1 MRPRSRE
8 AEPTG
13 RTYTVVIPGS
23 PHSPNGGVLAG
34 LEAAA
39 AALPGGG
46 EQRPGQQRMA
56 EAVAEAVEQ
65 GGHLVVAAGT
75 GIGKSLAYLVP
86 AVLSGLRTVVATA
99 TKALQDQL
107 ADKDLPMLAAGLG
120 ADFDY
125 AVLKGRSNYL
135 CRQRLDEAESPGR
148 LLLEGIDDRL
158 PADVAAD
165 LRRFAD
171 WTGTGDRDD
180 PAVNVDDRTWG
191 LVSVSSEECPGAAR
205 CPQGEHCFAER
216 ARRRAARARV
226 VVVNHHLYALDVLT
240 GGQVLGPHHLAVIDE
255 VHQFESIF
263 SQVAGCSVTPGRFA
277 ALGWAVRAGL
287 SEPGSADALHRTAD
301 RLRGRLGPLAGLRL
315 RAGPGEELQ
324 GVLDAAAEH
333 LAALSVSL
341 QAAAEAAGSPAA
353 EARALRAL
361 GAAGALLGDIA
372 MVRDP
377 DEDHIL
383 WVDGRTAGGRG
394 HNPALKVTPVR
405 IDGILAEELWPR
417 RAAVLTSATVPLD
430 LTGKLGLPAGTEELD
445 VGSPFDYEA
454 NALLYC
460 PDLPDP
466 RRDDRGPHWEELA
479 TLMGA
484 AGGRTLALFTSHRAM
499 REAAEHC
506 RSASAAP
513 ILVQGEASK
522 SALVAEF
529 AASQETSLFATMSFW
544 QGVDVAGPSCSL
556 VVIDRLPFSRPDD
569 PVLQARR
576 ELAAQDG
583 SDPFNAVDLPRAA
596 TLLAQGAGRLIRSTG
611 DRGVVAVLDRRLAT
625 AGYRSKLLGALPP
638 MPRTRSRQAAVD
650 FLRSL
655 RPEPPG

>member
-1 MRPRSRE
+1 M
-8 AEPTG
+8 
-13 RTYTVVIPGS
+13 IPGS
-23 PHSPNGGVLAG
+23 SHSPSSGVLAG

-148 LLLEGIDDRL
+148 LQLDGIEDRL
-158 PADVAAD
+158 PAEVAAD

-171 WTGTGDRDD
+171 WTGSGDRDD
-180 PAVNVDDRTWG
+180 PAVNVDDRTWR
-191 LVSVSSEECPGAAR
+191 LVSVSSDECPGAAR

-216 ARRRAARARV
+216 ARRRAARAKV

-240 GGQVLGPHHLAVIDE
+240 GGQVVGGHDLAVIDE
-255 VHQFESIF
+255 VHQFDSIF
-263 SQVAGCSVTPGRFA
+263 SQVAGCSVAPGRFA
-277 ALGWAVRAGL
+277 ALARGGRAAL
-287 SEPGSADALHRTAD
+287 SEPGPAEALFEAAD
-301 RLRGRLGPLAGLRL
+301 RLRRSLEPLTGLRL
-315 RAGPGEELQ
+315 RSGLTEELQ
-324 GVLDAAAEH
+324 EALDVGADRIAGLLSGLH
-333 LAALSVSL
+333 PLAADGGDPSV
-341 QAAAEAAGSPAA
+341 QARVLRVVGAAGS
-353 EARALRAL
+353 
-361 GAAGALLGDIA
+361 LLGDVQMA
-372 MVRDP
+372 RDH

-383 WVDGRTAGGRG
+383 WVDGAPAANRSA
-394 HNPALKVTPVR
+394 NPALKVTPVR
-405 IDGILAEELWPR
+405 IDGALAEMLWPQ
-417 RAAVLTSATVPLD
+417 RAAVLTSATVPPGLA
-430 LTGKLGLPAGTEELD
+430 GRLGLPDTVEEID

-460 PDLPDP
+460 PELPDL
-466 RRDDRGPHWEELA
+466 RRGDRRSHWEELA
-479 TLMGA
+479 GLINA
-484 AGGRTLALFTSHRAM
+484 AGGRTLALFTSLRAM
-499 REAAEHC
+499 EAAARHC
-506 RSASAAP
+506 RARSAEP

-522 SALVAEF
+522 TALIAEF
-529 AASQETSLFATMSFW
+529 AASVETSLFATMSFW

-556 VVIDRLPFSRPDD
+556 VVIDRLPFPRPDD
-569 PVLQARR
+569 PVLGARR
-576 ELAAQDG
+576 ELVEQEG
-583 SDPFNAVDLPRAA
+583 GDPFAAVDLPRAA
-596 TLLAQGAGRLIRSTG
+596 TLLAQGAGRLIRSAG

-655 RPEPPG
+655 RPDPPG

>member
-1 MRPRSRE
+1 
-8 AEPTG
+8 
-13 RTYTVVIPGS
+13 
-23 PHSPNGGVLAG
+23 
-34 LEAAA
+34 
-39 AALPGGG
+39 
-46 EQRPGQQRMA
+46 MA
-56 EAVAEAVEQ
+56 EAVAAAVEQ

-86 AVLSGLRTVVATA
+86 AVLSGKRTVVATA
-99 TKALQDQL
+99 TKTLQDQL

-148 LLLEGIDDRL
+148 LLLEGIVDRL

-191 LVSVSSEECPGAAR
+191 MVSVSSEECPGASR

-240 GGQVLGPHHLAVIDE
+240 GGQVLGHHDLTVIDE
-255 VHQFESIF
+255 VHQFEPIF

-277 ALGWAVRAGL
+277 ALARGVRAGL
-287 SEPGSADALHRTAD
+287 SEPGPADALHRTAD

-333 LAALSVSL
+333 LAGLSVSL
-341 QAAAEAAGSPAA
+341 QAGAEGADSPAA

-361 GAAGALLGDIA
+361 GAAGALLGDVR

-383 WVDGRTAGGRG
+383 WVDGQTTGGGRVR
-394 HNPALKVTPVR
+394 NPALKVTPVR
-405 IDGILAEELWPR
+405 IDGILAELLWPR
-417 RAAVLTSATVPLD
+417 RAAVLTSATVPPD
-430 LTGKLGLPAGTEELD
+430 LTEKLGLPADAEELD

-479 TLMGA
+479 GLMDA

-499 REAAEHC
+499 REAAGYC
-506 RSASAAP
+506 RSASAVP

-576 ELAAQDG
+576 ELAAQNG
-583 SDPFNAVDLPRAA
+583 SDPFDAVDLPRAA
-596 TLLAQGAGRLIRSTG
+596 TLLAQGAGRLIRSTD

-655 RPEPPG
+655 RPDPAG

>member
-1 MRPRSRE
+1 
-8 AEPTG
+8 
-13 RTYTVVIPGS
+13 
-23 PHSPNGGVLAG
+23 
-34 LEAAA
+34 
-39 AALPGGG
+39 
-46 EQRPGQQRMA
+46 MA
-56 EAVAEAVEQ
+56 EATAAAVEQ

-86 AVLSGLRTVVATA
+86 AVLSGKRTVVATA
-99 TKALQDQL
+99 TKTLQDQL

-191 LVSVSSEECPGAAR
+191 MVSVSSEECPGASR

-240 GGQVLGPHHLAVIDE
+240 GGQVLGHHDLAVIDE
-255 VHQFESIF
+255 VHQFEPIF

-277 ALGWAVRAGL
+277 ALARGVRAGL
-287 SEPGSADALHRTAD
+287 SEPGPADALHRTAD
-301 RLRGRLGPLAGLRL
+301 RLRGCLGPLAGLRL

-333 LAALSVSL
+333 LTGLLASL
-341 QAAAEAAGSPAA
+341 QARAEGADSPAA

-361 GAAGALLGDIA
+361 GAAGALLGDVR

-383 WVDGRTAGGRG
+383 WVDGQTTGGGRAR
-394 HNPALKVTPVR
+394 NPALKVTPVR
-405 IDGILAEELWPR
+405 IDDILAELLWPR
-417 RAAVLTSATVPLD
+417 RAAVLTSATVPPN
-430 LTGKLGLPAGTEELD
+430 LTGKLGLPADAEELD

-479 TLMGA
+479 GLMDA
-484 AGGRTLALFTSHRAM
+484 AGGRTLALFTSFRAM
-499 REAAEHC
+499 REAAGYC

-556 VVIDRLPFSRPDD
+556 VVIDRLPFPRPDD

-583 SDPFNAVDLPRAA
+583 SDPFDAVDLPRAA

-655 RPEPPG
+655 RPDPPG

>member
-1 MRPRSRE
+1 M
-8 AEPTG
+8 
-13 RTYTVVIPGS
+13 IPGS
-23 PHSPNGGVLAG
+23 PLSPADPVLAG

-39 AALPGGG
+39 AALPDGG
-46 EQRPGQQRMA
+46 EQRTGQRRMA
-56 EAVAEAVEQ
+56 EAAAAAVEQ

-75 GIGKSLAYLVP
+75 GTGKSLAYLVP

-99 TKALQDQL
+99 TKTLQDQL
-107 ADKDLPMLAAGLG
+107 ADKDLPLLAAGLG

-158 PADVAAD
+158 PADVVAD

-191 LVSVSSEECPGAAR
+191 MVSVSSEECPGASR

-240 GGQVLGPHHLAVIDE
+240 GGQVLGHHDLAVIDE
-255 VHQFESIF
+255 VHQFEPIF

-277 ALGWAVRAGL
+277 ALARGVRAGL
-287 SEPGSADALHRTAD
+287 SEPGPADALHRTAD
-301 RLRGRLGPLAGLRL
+301 RLRVRLGPLAGLRL
-315 RAGPGEELQ
+315 RAGPGEELR

-333 LAALSVSL
+333 LTGLSASL
-341 QAAAEAAGSPAA
+341 QAGAEGADSPAA

-361 GAAGALLGDIA
+361 GAAGALLGDVR

-383 WVDGRTAGGRG
+383 WVDGQTTGGSRAR
-394 HNPALKVTPVR
+394 NPALKVTPVR
-405 IDGILAEELWPR
+405 IDGILTELLWPR
-417 RAAVLTSATVPLD
+417 RAAVLTSATIPLD
-430 LTGKLGLPAGTEELD
+430 LTGKLGLPAGAEELD
-445 VGSPFDYEA
+445 VGSPFDYGA

-479 TLMGA
+479 GLMDA
-484 AGGRTLALFTSHRAM
+484 AGGRTLALFTSFRAM
-499 REAAEHC
+499 REAAVYC

-529 AASQETSLFATMSFW
+529 AGSQETSLFATMSFW

-556 VVIDRLPFSRPDD
+556 VVIDRLPFPRPDD

-655 RPEPPG
+655 RPDPPG

>member
-1 MRPRSRE
+1 
-8 AEPTG
+8 
-13 RTYTVVIPGS
+13 
-23 PHSPNGGVLAG
+23 
-34 LEAAA
+34 
-39 AALPGGG
+39 
-46 EQRPGQQRMA
+46 MA
-56 EAVAEAVEQ
+56 EAVAAAVEQ

-86 AVLSGLRTVVATA
+86 AVLSGKRTVVATA
-99 TKALQDQL
+99 TKTLQDQL

-148 LLLEGIDDRL
+148 LLLEGIVDRL

-191 LVSVSSEECPGAAR
+191 MVSVSSEECPGASR

-240 GGQVLGPHHLAVIDE
+240 GGQVLGHHDLAVIDE
-255 VHQFESIF
+255 VHQFEPIF

-277 ALGWAVRAGL
+277 ALARGVRAGL
-287 SEPGSADALHRTAD
+287 SEPGPADALHRTAD

-333 LAALSVSL
+333 LAGLSVSL
-341 QAAAEAAGSPAA
+341 QAGAEGTDSPAA

-361 GAAGALLGDIA
+361 GAAGALLGDVR

-383 WVDGRTAGGRG
+383 WVDGQTTGGGRVR
-394 HNPALKVTPVR
+394 NPALKVTPVR
-405 IDGILAEELWPR
+405 IDGILAELLWPR
-417 RAAVLTSATVPLD
+417 RAAVLTSATVPPD
-430 LTGKLGLPAGTEELD
+430 LTEKLGLPADAEELD

-479 TLMGA
+479 GLMDA

-499 REAAEHC
+499 REAAGYC
-506 RSASAAP
+506 RSASAVP

-576 ELAAQDG
+576 ELAAQNG
-583 SDPFNAVDLPRAA
+583 SDPFDAVDLPRAA
-596 TLLAQGAGRLIRSTG
+596 TLLAQGAGRLIRSTD

-655 RPEPPG
+655 RPDPAG